1 MCPTKAILLLKSGG
15 RAKLRVNPSL
25 DSPLCTRH
33 LLRANQPDRLALEG
47 GGEGQGQDR
56 GIVSLMN
63 CADNWRVPKEGP
75 TVRNHYP
82 ALVPLGTL
90 DSGAASTGVMPSA

>member
-56 GIVSLMN
+56 EIVSL
-63 CADNWRVPKEGP
+63 
-75 TVRNHYP
+75 
-82 ALVPLGTL
+82 
-90 DSGAASTGVMPSA
+90 